1 MSRRKNRMKITDW
14 ITLTG
19 IVISGLG
26 IGTIEA
32 DNWAPVFLIGIGM
45 LLIVGAIKAE
55 KRTGASRQQEE
66 RTERRKAA

>member
-32 DNWAPVFLIGIGM
+32 DSWAPVFLIGIGM

-55 KRTGASRQQEE
+55 KRTGASQQQEE

>member
-19 IVISGLG
+19 IVISCLG

-32 DNWAPVFLIGIGM
+32 DSWAPVFLIGIGM

-66 RTERRKAA
+66 RTESRKAA

>member
-14 ITLTG
+14 ITLAG
-19 IVISGLG
+19 IVVTCLG

-32 DNWAPVFLIGIGM
+32 DSWTPVVLIGIGT
-45 LLIVGAIKAE
+45 LIAAGAMKAE
-55 KRTGASRQQEE
+55 KKAGASRQQEE

>member
-32 DNWAPVFLIGIGM
+32 DSWAPVFLIGIGM